1 MNENTPPKVRTA
13 EEEILA
19 AIQNLQKEVATL
31 RSDLN
36 QIRVCIIGDRL
47 TGVFGL
53 VDMLETHRRSIYGNP
68 PTKDIGIKEV
78 QDDHTKRIEVL
89 EGSKAAVIAWSAGVS
104 SGTVGLWAII
114 ERLTGQ

>member
-1 MNENTPPKVRTA
+1 MSDTPPPKDRTA
-13 EEEILA
+13 EEEILS
-19 AIQNLQKEVATL
+19 AIKALQKEVATL
-31 RSDLN
+31 RTDMN

-78 QDDHTKRIEVL
+78 QDDHGKRIEVL
-89 EGSKAAVIAWSAGVS
+89 ESSKAAVIAWSAGVS
-104 SGTVGLWAII
+104 SATVGLWAII

>member
-1 MNENTPPKVRTA
+1 MNDTSTPKDHTA

-19 AIQNLQKEVATL
+19 AIKSLQKEVATL
-31 RSDLN
+31 RNDMN

-68 PTKDIGIKEV
+68 PTKDTGMKEV
-78 QDDHTKRIEVL
+78 QEDHGKRIEVL

-104 SGTVGLWAII
+104 SGTVGLWAVI
-114 ERLTGQ
+114 EKLTGH